1 MIDKILYRAP
11 AAAPAQCQYE
21 ERRVEGTGLGL
32 SSLSS
37 HHKVGGGLAFT
48 PALVKSGG
56 SHSVG

>member
-1 MIDKILYRAP
+1 MIDKILYRAAL
-11 AAAPAQCQYE
+11 AAAQCQYE

-48 PALVKSGG
+48 AALVKSAG

>member
-1 MIDKILYRAP
+1 MIDKILYRA
-11 AAAPAQCQYE
+11 AAAAVAAQCQY